1 MTEPIILHLP
11 APLDKK
17 LKPQWLNANVSMHWA
32 PKAKITKTWRKL
44 GYYIARQ
51 AKAPKNLQRV
61 MIRAEV
67 HKTNN
72 QRYDAHNLMPTLKP
86 IVDGL
91 VDYGLI
97 PDDHNDH
104 LLGPIIE
111 PGEKRTRAGITLVI
125 TPLGSPS

>member
-1 MTEPIILHLP
+1 MTTEIITLTIP
-11 APLDKK
+11 AVKTRDGKAD
-17 LKPQWLNANVSMHWA
+17 WLNANDTRHWA
-32 PKAKITKTWRKL
+32 PRAKLVKNWRNL
-44 GYYIARQ
+44 AHLIARQ
-51 AKAPKNLQRV
+51 ANAPKNLQRV

-111 PGEKRTRAGITLVI
+111 PGEKRTRAGITLYI
-125 TPLGSPS
+125 TTLET